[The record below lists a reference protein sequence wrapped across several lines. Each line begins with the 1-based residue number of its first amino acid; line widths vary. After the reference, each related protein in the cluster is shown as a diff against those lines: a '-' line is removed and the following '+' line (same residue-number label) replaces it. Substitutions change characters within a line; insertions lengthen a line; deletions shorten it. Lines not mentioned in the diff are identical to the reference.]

1 MIRVQLGGVK
11 LEKKV
16 CLNICFMDQW
26 KFGRSKVLTNKLL
39 MVFRTFFF
47 FNSDKFFFMQF
58 GLTKMYSIVE
68 EMVHSWCVLLKPWQ
82 RKGSRW
88 GFFPPLKSLAD
99 CNEQFLGRKKW
110 FKAEGSKATMGFLLM
125 VVALKQVT

>member
-88 GFFPPLKSLAD
+88 GFFPPSNLWQIAMSNFWEEKS
-99 CNEQFLGRKKW
+99 G
-110 FKAEGSKATMGFLLM
+110 
-125 VVALKQVT
+125 LKQREAKQQWASYWWLWHSSK